1 MGITFNADEIFA
13 MAVEIERNGAKFYRK
28 AAENAGDDSI
38 KQTLLRFASMED
50 AHEATFASM
59 VNQIRQ
65 ESAKVTY
72 DPDGVAEAY
81 LQAIADSRGWEGKG
95 TPDDELTGS
104 ESIEEIINS
113 ALRAEKESVAFYAGL
128 KEIVPSEE
136 GKLQVEAII
145 REEMTHVA
153 QLTNMLADLYFE

>member
-1 MGITFNADEIFA
+1 MSITFNADEIFA
-13 MAVEIERNGAKFYRK
+13 MAIEIEQNGARFYRK
-28 AAENAGDDSI
+28 AAENASDKNI
-38 KQTLLRFASMED
+38 KQALLRFAIMED
-50 AHEATFASM
+50 AHEIIFESM
-59 VNQIRQ
+59 INQIRQ
-65 ESAKVTY
+65 ESTKVVY

-81 LQAIADSRGWEGKG
+81 LRAIADSRGWEGKAS
-95 TPDDELTGS
+95 PDEELTGD
-104 ESIEEIINS
+104 ETIEEVIHS

-153 QLTNMLADLYFE
+153 LLTKMLADL

>member
-13 MAVEIERNGAKFYRK
+13 MAVEIERNGAKFYRT
-28 AAENAGDDSI
+28 AAASASDEKI
-38 KQTLLRFASMED
+38 KQTLLNFASMED
-50 AHEATFASM
+50 AHEAVFASM
-59 VNQIRQ
+59 QDQLKQ
-65 ESAKVTY
+65 ESAKVVY

-95 TPDDELTGS
+95 TPDEELSGDET
-104 ESIEEIINS
+104 IEEVIKS

-153 QLTNMLADLYFE
+153 QLTNMLADL